1 MNVRK
6 TAPGIVGNFIQW
18 RFALLCI
25 AIFMCL
31 VFLLGRV
38 AWLQIISPENLVK
51 QEDMRSLREEPI
63 VVPRGMIED
72 RNGRPLAVSVP
83 VKAIW
88 ADPKTV
94 MEKGGVQIS
103 SRWQALATTL
113 HMPLNEIAARI
124 RRNPADRFIYLA
136 RQIDPQQAQYIE
148 SLKLPGISL
157 RDESRRFYPAGHV
170 AANLLGFTNI
180 DDQGIEGIE
189 KSFNRQLTGKAGER
203 LVRKDRHGHVIE
215 NITET
220 PANPA
225 HNLMLSIDERLQTVT
240 EDALSN
246 AVSWNKAESA
256 AAVILDVNTGEV
268 LAMASCPTFNPNNRD
283 GATLNDFRNRA
294 ISDTFEPGS
303 TVKPMVVM
311 TALQQGIVQPD
322 SVVDTHPYTIDGH
335 RIRDV
340 GYYPQ
345 LTLTGILQ
353 KSSDTGVSR
362 LSLAMPIQKL
372 LDTYKNFGFGMP
384 TGLGLTG
391 ESSGLLPHRKFW
403 GELDRATFSFGYGLM
418 VTPLQLAHVYATI
431 GSYGITRPL
440 SITRVDP
447 PVVGQRVMSETITH
461 QVEHMMESVALPGG
475 GGIKAAVRGYR
486 VAIKTGTAK
495 KIGDDGKYIDKYIA
509 YTAGVAPASNPR
521 FALVVVIND
530 PENGA
535 YYGGAVSAPVFS
547 QIMSDVLRLENI
559 EPDGLPQGDTN
570 LTVLNK
576 AVVEGPAG

>member
-1 MNVRK
+1 MRK

-136 RQIDPQQAQYIE
+136 RQLDPQQAQYIE

-225 HNLMLSIDERLQTVT
+225 HNLMLSIDERLQTIT
-240 EDALSN
+240 EDALLN

-256 AAVILDVNTGEV
+256 AAVILDINTGEV
-268 LAMASCPTFNPNNRD
+268 LAMASCPTYNPNNRE

-303 TVKPMVVM
+303 TVKPMVIM
-311 TALQQGIVQPD
+311 TALQQGIVEPD
-322 SVVDTHPYTIDGH
+322 SVLDTRPYTLDGH
-335 RIRDV
+335 RIHDV
-340 GYYPQ
+340 GYYP
-345 LTLTGILQ
+345 LLSLTGILQ
-353 KSSDTGVSR
+353 KSSDTGVSH

-372 LDTYKNFGFGMP
+372 LDTYKNFGFGTP

-391 ESSGLLPHRKFW
+391 ESSGLLPHRRFW

-431 GSYGITRPL
+431 GSYGISRPL

-447 PVVGQRVMSETITH
+447 PVVGERVMSEQVVH
-461 QVEHMMESVALPGG
+461 EVEHMMESVALPGG
-475 GGIKAAVRGYR
+475 AVKAAVRGYR
-486 VAIKTGTAK
+486 VAVKTGTAK
-495 KIGDDGKYIDKYIA
+495 KIGDDGKYINKYIA

-521 FALVVVIND
+521 FVVVVVIND

-547 QIMSDVLRLENI
+547 QIMGDVLRLENI